1 MTSHNPAMDHPTGT
15 KGRAGSLLRALV
27 VLVLLV
33 KLAQIAFAGV
43 IVDEAYYWLWA
54 QHPDWSYY
62 DHPPMVGWIIMAF
75 ERLGLP
81 AFWALRLPV
90 VLTLIG
96 DLWVILAFSRLP
108 GARREQE
115 FWSTALLFLI
125 TPVFWIMTSVAFP
138 DHLMVFFGLVA
149 LYGFTRFALDLPDAR
164 PWLYAGAGALGLATL
179 SKFNAALIG
188 LGFAAAILLTPAW
201 WRHLRNPHLYIA
213 ALISIVCLAPV
224 FWWNIANG
232 NAAFDFILYSRHHG
246 VSGPLTI
253 AGLPGFG
260 FLTLVTTS
268 PFFVFAA
275 LAWMVTVL
283 RHPLRAEIDNNRV
296 GFFVFVASTL
306 AIGALALRSNVHFHW
321 NLVAWLG
328 FLPVLAV
335 WLRHP
340 VLRVGH
346 ILYGAVIALALVIN
360 FTLAPVTM
368 LTGPVD
374 RVTAWAYGWDDIA
387 AAVERLRE
395 EKEADFVAGS
405 HYGTTARLALALGDA
420 DVRNLE
426 NRQSQFDFWFDRQA
440 AAGQS
445 AIIRTDP
452 YNPMSGY
459 IRAQFETVTE
469 LETVQVS
476 ITGREIL
483 THTLWLGEGFRP

>member
-1 MTSHNPAMDHPTGT
+1 M
-15 KGRAGSLLRALV
+15 L
-27 VLVLLV
+27 LLV
-33 KLAQIAFAGV
+33 IKLAQTVFAGV

-62 DHPPMVGWIIMAF
+62 DHPPMVGWTIMAF

-90 VLTLIG
+90 VLTLLG
-96 DLWVILAFSRLP
+96 DLWVIRAFARLP
-108 GARREQE
+108 GVRQAQG
-115 FWSTALLFLI
+115 FLPTALLFLI

-138 DHLMVFFGLVA
+138 DHLMVFFGLLA
-149 LYGFTRFALDLPDAR
+149 LYGFTRFALDLPHAR
-164 PWLYAGAGALGLATL
+164 RWLYFGAVALGLATL

-213 ALISIVCLAPV
+213 ALISMACLAPV

-246 VSGPLTI
+246 VDGPPTI
-253 AGLPGFG
+253 AGLSGFG
-260 FLTLVTTS
+260 FLTVVTTS
-268 PFFVFAA
+268 PFFVIATLVWIVA
-275 LAWMVTVL
+275 VL
-283 RHPLRAEIDNNRV
+283 RRPVHTEAGDNRL
-296 GFFVFVASTL
+296 GFFVFIASTL

-328 FLPVLAV
+328 FVPVLAV

-340 VLRVGH
+340 ILRLGH
-346 ILYGAVIALALVIN
+346 ILYGAVIALALAIN

-395 EKEADFVAGS
+395 DEGADFVAGS
-405 HYGTTARLALALGDA
+405 HYGTTARLALALDDA

-426 NRQSQFDFWFDRQA
+426 SRQSQFDFWFDRSS

-452 YNPMSGY
+452 FNPMTGH
-459 IRAQFETVTE
+459 IRRQFETVSK
-469 LETVQVS
+469 LEEVEVRVA
-476 ITGREIL
+476 GREIL